1 MRKLWYQLSGAQ
13 QWVEQGFAPDDN
25 WEGKSVG
32 HWFYLGFTPAEARF
46 WVDLF
51 SPLSVI
57 EVRKGEIPF
66 LASYAREKGYYQN
79 RILTEKYNPQDLE
92 QEYSSWKEEATSQE
106 WLDFVFP
113 EKVRV
118 KVKVLDLWWDFKLK
132 GHLQL
137 KRFTKLTELD
147 LYSNQLTSLDLSD
160 LNKEKLLVLDNTHSN
175 ITNFS
180 FLPGL
185 VNLEELCLRFNYSLT
200 GSLEIFVK
208 MERLRVLDIKYTKL
222 DTDLE
227 YLPVSL
233 EEFCCSDTKIAE
245 ELKKNLQEGE
255 KVEDKSII
263 LLNCQRVD
271 GSVLL
276 NRWRIANLERVER
289 IWRILPAHLWEE
301 FYNHQVKEIFLLKEQ
316 FLQKRQQ
323 TITILENIC
332 NDLENTNLKES
343 ITSEELT
350 NFLATSLK
358 LATTFFPG
366 IGSASDIRWYEIYS
380 GKIKRKFRNFAR
392 TIKESKRRICGRK
405 KNQ

>member
-1 MRKLWYQLSGAQ
+1 
-13 QWVEQGFAPDDN
+13 
-25 WEGKSVG
+25 
-32 HWFYLGFTPAEARF
+32 
-46 WVDLF
+46 
-51 SPLSVI
+51 
-57 EVRKGEIPF
+57 
-66 LASYAREKGYYQN
+66 
-79 RILTEKYNPQDLE
+79 
-92 QEYSSWKEEATSQE
+92 
-106 WLDFVFP
+106 
-113 EKVRV
+113 
-118 KVKVLDLWWDFKLK
+118 
-132 GHLQL
+132 
-137 KRFTKLTELD
+137 
-147 LYSNQLTSLDLSD
+147 

-276 NRWRIANLERVER
+276 NR
-289 IWRILPAHLWEE
+289 
-301 FYNHQVKEIFLLKEQ
+301 
-316 FLQKRQQ
+316 
-323 TITILENIC
+323 
-332 NDLENTNLKES
+332 
-343 ITSEELT
+343 
-350 NFLATSLK
+350 
-358 LATTFFPG
+358 
-366 IGSASDIRWYEIYS
+366 
-380 GKIKRKFRNFAR
+380 
-392 TIKESKRRICGRK
+392 
-405 KNQ
+405 